1 MMVTQNGA
9 GMIGSPEYI
18 EEEEEEEDF
27 WPLSIRY
34 ELIEY
39 LLRRYGAL
47 QARDIAR
54 ILGCKMHVVQQVLRQ
69 LERSGK
75 VNRAKIGRN
84 FVYSPKEESH
94 GFMYY

>member
-1 MMVTQNGA
+1 V
-9 GMIGSPEYI
+9 YL
-18 EEEEEEEDF
+18 EEEEEEEE
-27 WPLSIRY
+27 WPLNIRY

-54 ILGCKMHVVQQVLRQ
+54 ILGCRMYLVQQVLRQ
-69 LERSGK
+69 LEHSGRVK
-75 VNRAKIGRN
+75 RAKIGRSY
-84 FVYSPKEESH
+84 VYSPKEEFH

>member
-1 MMVTQNGA
+1 
-9 GMIGSPEYI
+9 MIELPVYL
-18 EEEEEEEDF
+18 EEEEEEEE
-27 WPLSIRY
+27 WPLNIRY

-54 ILGCKMHVVQQVLRQ
+54 ILGCRMYLVQQVLRQ
-69 LERSGK
+69 LEHSGRVK
-75 VNRAKIGRN
+75 RAKIGRSY
-84 FVYSPKEESH
+84 VYSPKEEFH

>member
-1 MMVTQNGA
+1 M
-9 GMIGSPEYI
+9 YL
-18 EEEEEEEDF
+18 EEEEEEEE
-27 WPLSIRY
+27 WPLNIRY

-54 ILGCKMHVVQQVLRQ
+54 ILGCKMYLVQQVLRQ
-69 LERSGK
+69 LEHSGRVK
-75 VNRAKIGRN
+75 RAKIGRSY
-84 FVYSPKEESH
+84 VYSPKEEFH